1 MRYNYAIDSKQRNQK
16 GINHD
21 GNRSTNTAARP
32 MDPAPWIQGASD
44 TRSKERC
51 DRRILGSVR
60 QLAEVQGRE
69 PVPVQLTNEKESIMN
84 TSMYPI
90 YPNVAPMRNI
100 ADVLAAWAVLAGCL
114 PKENHIRNRAY
125 WGAVAAIESA
135 APEML
140 AVIANSHGT
149 SVRLVA
155 RGIVERRAPW

>member
-1 MRYNYAIDSKQRNQK
+1 
-16 GINHD
+16 
-21 GNRSTNTAARP
+21 
-32 MDPAPWIQGASD
+32 
-44 TRSKERC
+44 
-51 DRRILGSVR
+51 
-60 QLAEVQGRE
+60 
-69 PVPVQLTNEKESIMN
+69 MN

-100 ADVLAAWAVLAGCL
+100 ADVLSAWAVLAAHL

-125 WGAVAAIESA
+125 WGAVEAIESA

-140 AVIANSHGT
+140 AVIANNHDT